1 MMKPGP
7 RLRNAGLLALLA
19 ALVGGCNTGGGT
31 TQRMARLLPSPR
43 SYERDVPIPT
53 GFAIV
58 DQLGESRS
66 TGVRRLY
73 LRHVYEGQANKYAV
87 RNFYLEQMPLAG
99 WIKVSEGNVGG
110 LITMRYE
117 KASESCAMQVTASS
131 MGKTRVQ
138 VIIAQE
144 ERATSPPVGRD
155 KK

>member
-1 MMKPGP
+1 MMRPG
-7 RLRNAGLLALLA
+7 RMLGHTGRLALLA
-19 ALVGGCNTGGGT
+19 ALVGGCNTSGGT

-53 GFAIV
+53 GFVIL
-58 DQLGESRS
+58 DPLGESRS
-66 TGVRRLY
+66 TGARRLY

-99 WIKVSEGNVGG
+99 WTKVSEGNVRG

-117 KASESCAMQVTASS
+117 KASESCGMQITGSG